1 MANGKIPTP
10 HAIDLLWQNPNPTAS
25 FAPQTVAVDLSG
37 YTFVMVVIR
46 QSDTAGYEVSTIIP
60 NVVWTSGRALTIANY
75 RQLRAFQIV
84 STGVSFEDGQEG
96 APAGNVAVNNARA
109 IPVFI
114 YGIK

>member
-1 MANGKIPTP
+1 MANGTIASP

-25 FAPQTVAVDLSG
+25 FSAQTVAVDLSG
-37 YTFVMVVIR
+37 YTLVMVVIR
-46 QSDTAGYEVSTIIP
+46 QSDTTGYEVSTIIP
-60 NVVWTSGRALTIANY
+60 NVVWASGRALTVANY

-96 APAGNVAVNNARA
+96 PPSGNVSVNNARA
-109 IPVFI
+109 IPVCI